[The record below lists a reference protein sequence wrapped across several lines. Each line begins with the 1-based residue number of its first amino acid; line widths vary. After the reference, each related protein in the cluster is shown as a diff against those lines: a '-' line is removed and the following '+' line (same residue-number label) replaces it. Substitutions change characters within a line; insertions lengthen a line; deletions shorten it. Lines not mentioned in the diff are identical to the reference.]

1 PLYLGA
7 SSNAVTRTGL
17 HALALHDAL
26 PISSSVT
33 ALNQAF
39 ARRSGALQNCF
50 QKNTEGLSGSPQVT
64 IKFRVGTAGN
74 VESASLQPEA
84 LAGTALGSC
93 LLSVARSTTFPPQE
107 KSVAFSIPFQASVS
121 R

>member
-84 LAGTALGSC
+84 RSEEHTSELQSRENLVC
-93 LLSVARSTTFPPQE
+93 RLLLE
-107 KSVAFSIPFQASVS
+107 KKNRLQ
-121 R
+121 